1 MLGKGAWALLPGQT
15 DVQPYTW
22 DVGLSRAEPG
32 SSAQR
37 CRGGQD
43 GLTHRA
49 GEDERRERS
58 GRAGDRPRA
67 APVALRGRSG
77 PRSAPHCRQPCPPAL
92 PCAGAARHR
101 PRGPA
106 RPRALPCCSAEPVV
120 RWGIAG
126 ARQGQPWPGC
136 CCCCASRRSAPQVS
150 PRGVPGARL
159 PPAAAVTPSAS
170 LAGLGPT
177 IDGRVLAARALHE
190 GESRAFTCRAPRP
203 AATLAWYLDGRQQEP
218 DSPAE
223 HSAASTF
230 TLTARRTD
238 RQLTCALTDPASG
251 DVANASV
258 HLDVQCKLWV
268 LSLMRAALVCVG
280 LAKGSVAHG
289 ALASPSAVLT
299 AVSARPVAPEI
310 LRADARYAEAE
321 GPGLLVVLLALVQA
335 NPPAAVTWVGPDG
348 RAVANASELLTLD
361 AGSRP
366 ALANHTVR
374 LRLGAAAGSFSVSAA
389 NGLGVANASVPAPG
403 LPGPAPLPPR

>member
-1 MLGKGAWALLPGQT
+1 MGH
-15 DVQPYTW
+15 
-22 DVGLSRAEPG
+22 
-32 SSAQR
+32 
-37 CRGGQD
+37 CRGSPG
-43 GLTHRA
+43 
-49 GEDERRERS
+49 
-58 GRAGDRPRA
+58 A
-67 APVALRGRSG
+67 ALARLLLLL
-77 PRSAPHCRQPCPPAL
+77 CIPAL
-92 PCAGAARHR
+92 CP
-101 PRGPA
+101 
-106 RPRALPCCSAEPVV
+106 
-120 RWGIAG
+120 
-126 ARQGQPWPGC
+126 
-136 CCCCASRRSAPQVS
+136 
-150 PRGVPGARL
+150 
-159 PPAAAVTPSAS
+159 
-170 LAGLGPT
+170 AGLGPT

-258 HLDVQCKLWV
+258 RLDVQCKLWV

-361 AGSRP
+361 AGSHP
-366 ALANHTVR
+366 TLANHTVR

-403 LPGPAPLPPR
+403 LLDARLELPLLGVAVGGALALGALLGLGWLTACVACCRAKPEPEPGLPGPAPLPPRCSGCLQPEGVRLPRENQSLPPNLRLSDLAQEPRASPGDAGTGAKAEERAQPELEKTLVLSSLGFVRFPMTGYIYKVSSMSSDEIWL

>member
-1 MLGKGAWALLPGQT
+1 MGH
-15 DVQPYTW
+15 
-22 DVGLSRAEPG
+22 
-32 SSAQR
+32 
-37 CRGGQD
+37 CRGSPG
-43 GLTHRA
+43 
-49 GEDERRERS
+49 
-58 GRAGDRPRA
+58 A
-67 APVALRGRSG
+67 ALARLLLLL
-77 PRSAPHCRQPCPPAL
+77 CIPAL
-92 PCAGAARHR
+92 CP
-101 PRGPA
+101 
-106 RPRALPCCSAEPVV
+106 
-120 RWGIAG
+120 
-126 ARQGQPWPGC
+126 
-136 CCCCASRRSAPQVS
+136 
-150 PRGVPGARL
+150 
-159 PPAAAVTPSAS
+159 
-170 LAGLGPT
+170 AGLGPT

-258 HLDVQCKLWV
+258 RLDVQF
-268 LSLMRAALVCVG
+268 
-280 LAKGSVAHG
+280 
-289 ALASPSAVLT
+289 
-299 AVSARPVAPEI
+299 APEI

-361 AGSRP
+361 AGSHP
-366 ALANHTVR
+366 TLANHTVR

-403 LPGPAPLPPR
+403 LLDARLELPLLGVAVGGALALGALLGLGWLTACVACCRAKPEPEPGLPGPAPLPPRCSGCLQPEGVRLPRENQSLPPNLRLSDLAQEPRASPGDAGTGAKAEERAQPELEKTLVLSSLGFVRFPMTGYIYKVSSMSSDEIWL